1 MYGAGRETAEIWRDT
16 GRTGPRPRRGDETQ
30 ESSAPPKRT
39 PNYNRVMSSARR
51 RGRRRLEHQS
61 RVRSQILYLHYQELF
76 LVLEQDR

>member
-1 MYGAGRETAEIWRDT
+1 MEIYRQDGT
-16 GRTGPRPRRGDETQ
+16 KTTTRDETQ
-30 ESSAPPKRT
+30 ESSAPPERT
-39 PNYNRVMSSARR
+39 PNYNRVMSSAGR